1 LLLTLSF
8 RELQNHLGKL
18 AKFKLVKEYLFL
30 FAAIIFEVLG
40 TLLLPV
46 TQSFSKI
53 IPTACVLLSYLLS
66 FYFLTLVIKKLPLTI
81 VYASWAGLGV
91 LAIAVLSAFFYKETF
106 NYPVVFGLML
116 IVIGVVLVNVYRA
129 A

>member
-1 LLLTLSF
+1 M
-8 RELQNHLGKL
+8 
-18 AKFKLVKEYLFL
+18 KEYLFL

-53 IPTACVLLSYLLS
+53 LPTTCVLLSYLLS
-66 FYFLTLVIKKLPLTI
+66 FYLLTLVIKKLPLTI

-91 LAIAVLSAFFYKETF
+91 LAIAVLSSFFYKESF
-106 NYPVVFGLML
+106 NYPVVFGLVL
-116 IVIGVVLVNVYRA
+116 IVIGVVLVNVYRTA
-129 A
+129 